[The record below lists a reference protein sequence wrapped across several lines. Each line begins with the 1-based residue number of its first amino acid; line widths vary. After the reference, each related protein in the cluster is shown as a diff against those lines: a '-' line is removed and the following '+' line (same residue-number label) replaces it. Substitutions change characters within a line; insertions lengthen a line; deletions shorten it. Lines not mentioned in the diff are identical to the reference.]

1 MKEQFLVTWAVVVF
15 VFYQCMATKYM
26 TYTFPY
32 MIPVAIAFA
41 AYLRHHERLVAVLTT
56 VGVAFYLI
64 VTLFVAVPL
73 CREASAYDAAQAVQR
88 MADGRTCVAVY
99 GGRYPVSLAYYSGYD
114 AKRLKWADEIEDS
127 LPGGINW
134 NAKNIMPFMAI
145 EDLAQH
151 DHVVLLVHENEDAN
165 FHKAGIPGDWVGV
178 KKAGR
183 WLIYENQ

>member
-1 MKEQFLVTWAVVVF
+1 MEGKT
-15 VFYQCMATKYM
+15 MARL
-26 TYTFPY
+26 
-32 MIPVAIAFA
+32 IDADELA
-41 AYLRHHERLVAVLTT
+41 RLVKKSLD
-56 VGVAFYLI
+56 
-64 VTLFVAVPL
+64 VP
-73 CREASAYDAAQAVQR
+73 R
-88 MADGRTCVAVY
+88 Y
-99 GGRYPVSLAYYSGYD
+99 GDYYSGYD

-151 DHVVLLVHENEDAN
+151 DHVVFLVHENEDAN

>member
-41 AYLRHHERLVAVLTT
+41 AYLRHHKRLVA
-56 VGVAFYLI
+56 I

-151 DHVVLLVHENEDAN
+151 DHVVLLDRRLGA
-165 FHKAGIPGDWVGV
+165 ARPRSASGP
-178 KKAGR
+178 
-183 WLIYENQ
+183 